1 MAAEAVNPPLLEAQ
15 VCSQMS
21 NCWSVFGCTSCMH
34 VCTSMY
40 VCILSFFLFFFACW
54 IQNLRKMRPGDA
66 PGDFQSTSP
75 LLGFVRQVFTTG
87 GNGGNSGGGFVSG
100 GKTYRV
106 SRSGHTFLGDR
117 SAALPPFRLSR
128 ELLAEDLKAR
138 AATTSSNSSSS
149 SYSSSSSSSYASNSS
164 SSSASYL
171 RGSSSSSSS
180 SRDEDGLT
188 SEERQLFNKLMGLR
202 VSLAKETTRKRRITC
217 APWMIMMNKT
227 VLQVSRLIS

>member
-1 MAAEAVNPPLLEAQ
+1 
-15 VCSQMS
+15 
-21 NCWSVFGCTSCMH
+21 
-34 VCTSMY
+34 MY
-40 VCILSFFLFFFACW
+40 SSFLFFFACW
-54 IQNLRKMRPGDA
+54 IQNRRKMRPGDA

-75 LLGFVRQVFTTG
+75 LLGFDRQVFTTG

-106 SRSGHTFLGDR
+106 SRSGHAFLGDR

-149 SYSSSSSSSYASNSS
+149 SYSSSSSSSSSSYASNSS

-227 VLQVSRLIS
+227 VLQVSRLVS